1 MRVAVLL
8 LAAVL
13 GCAAADD
20 KGSTPSGPN
29 PAAKPAGTGWAC
41 FRDTLS
47 SDFSVCARP
56 DQCEATRKSTAA
68 ELDRRGVSYSLSPCT
83 TRSGVACVTFRTTT
97 STTLLAVCAEM
108 MSECQKGAEFYRSN
122 PADYRD
128 VSACGAW

>member
-8 LAAVL
+8 VAVVL

-29 PAAKPAGTGWAC
+29 PAAKPPGTGWAC

-47 SDFSVCARP
+47 SDVSSCARP
-56 DQCEATRKSTAA
+56 DQCETLRKSTAA
-68 ELDRRGVSYSLSPCT
+68 EFDRRGVPYSLSPCT

-97 STTLLAVCAEM
+97 SAALVAVCTEM
-108 MSECQKGAEFYRSN
+108 MSECQKAAEFYRSN
-122 PADYRD
+122 PSDYRD
-128 VSACGAW
+128 VSTCSAW